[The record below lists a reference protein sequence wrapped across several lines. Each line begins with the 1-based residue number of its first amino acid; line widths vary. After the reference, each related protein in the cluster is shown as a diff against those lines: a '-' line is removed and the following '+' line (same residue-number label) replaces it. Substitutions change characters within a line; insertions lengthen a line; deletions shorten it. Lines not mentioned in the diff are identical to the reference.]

1 MMKIIDLAQ
10 EFADLNIFNESTH
23 TTLLD
28 KVKVFCERSEVEK
41 IEDLS
46 LDAIVRFKKRTLD
59 IAQPVTYNGYIR
71 YMRLVVDHAISKN
84 LATQNLFRS
93 VRLAPVG
100 AIPRKV
106 LERETID
113 AMCNRIYN
121 NPDAYKPSWFW
132 LSVVYTLYFTGMRR
146 RQLVSLKLGDINF
159 TDELI
164 VLSYEG
170 SKTRRSWTIPMHA
183 EVSARLHDLIL
194 RSEKVLGRRLKPNDY
209 LFVASRFYTRYQI
222 TGKGSMKPE
231 AITGFFKRLSRDLGI
246 SIGAHRFRHTFATE
260 LCNPEDDSPPD
271 IFAVQSILGH
281 TNVQTTR
288 NYVQTSTDR
297 MEMTINRLNTPFSRS
312 YSF

>member
-28 KVKVFCERSEVEK
+28 KVKVFCERSGVEK
-41 IEDLS
+41 IGDLS
-46 LDAIVRFKKRTLD
+46 LEAIVRFKKRTLD
-59 IAQPVTYNGYIR
+59 VAQPVTYNGYIR
-71 YMRLVVDHAISKN
+71 YMRLVVDHAISRN

-100 AIPRKV
+100 SVPRKT

-113 AMCNRIYN
+113 AMCNHIYN
-121 NPDAYKPSWFW
+121 NPEAYKPSWFW
-132 LSVVYTLYFTGMRR
+132 LSIVYTLYFTGMRR
-146 RQLVSLKLGDINF
+146 RQLVSLKLSDINF
-159 TDELI
+159 SDELI
-164 VLSYEG
+164 LLSYEG
-170 SKTRRSWTIPMHA
+170 SKTRRSWTIPMHK

-194 RSEKVLGRRLKPNDY
+194 RSEKILGRRMKPNDH
-209 LFVASRFYTRYQI
+209 LFVASRFYSRYQV
-222 TGKGSMKPE
+222 TSKGSMKPE
-231 AITGFFKRLSRDLGI
+231 AITGFFKRLSRDLGKPV
-246 SIGAHRFRHTFATE
+246 GAHRFRHTFATE
-260 LCNPEDDSPPD
+260 LCNPVDDSPPD

-297 MEMTINRLNTPFSRS
+297 MEMTINRINTPFSGR
-312 YSF
+312 YAF